1 MGLVEDS
8 RAARAAGL
16 SYGQYVARYGTS
28 PTVQI
33 EPEQEKGKWWYIKK
47 KKRIWCANAVVAVS
61 EGIHPGI
68 NTAPRNAVRMRNGI
82 RSPKHIE
89 KRDKAG
95 NRMGRNKPYEKCGRR
110 VL

>member
-47 KKRIWCANAVVAVS
+47 KKEDLVCKCCGGSFRGYPS
-61 EGIHPGI
+61 
-68 NTAPRNAVRMRNGI
+68 
-82 RSPKHIE
+82 
-89 KRDKAG
+89 RDKYCSPECRENAQ
-95 NRMGRNKPYEKCGRR
+95 RNQISKAHRKKRQSRKQDG
-110 VL
+110 